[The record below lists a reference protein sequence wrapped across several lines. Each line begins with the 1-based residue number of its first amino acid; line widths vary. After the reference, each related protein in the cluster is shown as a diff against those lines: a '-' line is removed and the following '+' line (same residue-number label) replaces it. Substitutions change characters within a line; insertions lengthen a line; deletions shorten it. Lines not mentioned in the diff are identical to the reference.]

1 MRIFI
6 AGGSGVIGRALV
18 PMLVAGGHTVV
29 ALTRGA
35 DRAASLQALG
45 AEPVLGDVFDQ
56 AVLTQQVRE
65 ARPDVVIHQLTAF
78 GAKTHDPA
86 ADPLA
91 ETIRIRSEGTRNLV
105 SAVQAAG
112 VTRLIT
118 QSISFICSPNPAGLD
133 AQGLSDEA
141 TPLYLEGGPA
151 IAPLAHAV
159 AEMERLT
166 LQTPGIDGV
175 VLRYGWF
182 YGPGTNYDAANG
194 AITRGVRKGRLP
206 LVQSSAG
213 LGCGV
218 YSHIAVADAA
228 RATLLALDPITPG
241 RAAPGR
247 AATGIYNIVDDEPA
261 PHSVW
266 LPWLANLLNAPA
278 PPTLLEADARA
289 ALGDMLVHFMT
300 TQTGASNAKAKRELG
315 WQPQPAS
322 WRDGFTSLYS

>member
-6 AGGSGVIGRALV
+6 AGGSGVIGRALI
-18 PMLVAGGHTVV
+18 PLLVNAGHRVV
-29 ALTRGA
+29 ALTRGT
-35 DRAASLQALG
+35 DRAAKLLAMG

-56 AVLTQQVRE
+56 AALTQAVCDAQ
-65 ARPDVVIHQLTAF
+65 PDVVVHQLTAF

-91 ETIRIRSEGTRNLV
+91 ETIRIRQEGTGKLV
-105 SAVQAAG
+105 SAMQAAG
-112 VTRLIT
+112 VGRLIT
-118 QSISFICSPNPAGLD
+118 QSISFIGSPEPSGLD
-133 AQGLSDEA
+133 AQGLSTET
-141 TPLYLEGGPA
+141 TPLYLEGSPA
-151 IAPLAHAV
+151 IAPLARAV

-166 LQTPGIDGV
+166 LQTPGINGV

-182 YGPGTNYDAANG
+182 YGPDTNYDAAHG
-194 AITRGVRKGRLP
+194 PIPRGVRKGRSP

-228 RATLLALDPITPG
+228 RATVLALAH
-241 RAAPGR
+241 AAPGM
-247 AATGIYNIVDDEPA
+247 YNIVDDEPA
-261 PHSVW
+261 AHGVW
-266 LPWLANLLNAPA
+266 LPWLAGLLHAPS
-278 PPTLLEADARA
+278 PPALGDAEARA

-300 TQTGASNAKAKRELG
+300 RQTGASNTKAKRELG

-322 WRDGFTSLYS
+322 WREGFTSLYS

>member
-18 PMLVAGGHTVV
+18 PMLVAGGHSVV
-29 ALTRGA
+29 ALTRSP
-35 DRAASLQALG
+35 DRAASLRAMG

-56 AVLTQQVRE
+56 AALTQRVVE
-65 ARPDVVIHQLTAF
+65 ARPDVAIHQLTAF

-91 ETIRIRSEGTRNLV
+91 ETLRIRIEGTRKLV
-105 SAVQAAG
+105 GALQAAG
-112 VTRLIT
+112 VKRLIT
-118 QSISFICSPNPAGLD
+118 QSISFICSPDPAGLD
-133 AQGLSDEA
+133 AKGLSDEA

-151 IAPLAHAV
+151 ITPLAQAV

-166 LQTPGIDGV
+166 LQTPGIDGA

-194 AITRGVRKGRLP
+194 PIPRGVRKGRSP
-206 LVQSSAG
+206 LVQTSAG
-213 LGCGV
+213 LGTGV

-228 RATLLALDPITPG
+228 RATLLALGHVTPD
-241 RAAPGR
+241 RAAL
-247 AATGIYNIVDDEPA
+247 GIYNIVDDEPA
-261 PHSVW
+261 AHGVW
-266 LPWLANLLNAPA
+266 LPWLATLLNSPA
-278 PPTLLEADARA
+278 PPALLEAEARA

-300 TQTGASNAKAKRELG
+300 TQTGASNARAKRELG
-315 WQPQPAS
+315 WQPLPAS